1 MGDDEL
7 DEAVQA
13 TMATAAFS
21 TYFNAIGY
29 DHDTFIAELDGAV
42 AHIKSQS
49 G

>member
-7 DEAVQA
+7 HEAVQA

-21 TYFNAIGY
+21 TYFHAIGY
-29 DHDTFIAELDGAV
+29 DHGTFIEELDGAV

-49 G
+49 A